1 MNAKVETPS
10 RLDHLKWLIVVA
22 IISVGVV
29 GNSYYAGE
37 SLLYRVLALVFLAAV
52 AAGIALTTQKGA
64 AFREMLKEARVELR
78 KVVWPTRVETGQT
91 TAIVIVVVLIV
102 ALILWALD
110 SLFAWIIA
118 SVIGYFNV
126 KALVCSTS
134 LFSL

>member
-1 MNAKVETPS
+1 MNAKEETPS
-10 RLDHLKWLIVVA
+10 QLDHLKWLVAVA
-22 IISVGVV
+22 IIVVGVV

-37 SLLYRVLALVFLAAV
+37 SVLYRVLALVFLAAV

-91 TAIVIVVVLIV
+91 TAIVVVVVLIV

-118 SVIGYFNV
+118 SLIG
-126 KALVCSTS
+126 
-134 LFSL
+134 

>member
-10 RLDHLKWLIVVA
+10 RLDHLKWLVVVA
-22 IISVGVV
+22 IIAVGVV

-37 SLLYRVLALVFLAAV
+37 SLLYRVLALVVLAAV

-91 TAIVIVVVLIV
+91 TAIVVVVVLIV

-118 SVIGYFNV
+118 SLIV
-126 KALVCSTS
+126 
-134 LFSL
+134 

>member
-22 IISVGVV
+22 IIAIGVV

-37 SLLYRVLALVFLAAV
+37 SLLYRVLALVALAAV

-91 TAIVIVVVLIV
+91 TAIVVVVVLIV

-110 SLFAWIIA
+110 SLFAWVIA
-118 SVIGYFNV
+118 SLIG
-126 KALVCSTS
+126 
-134 LFSL
+134 